1 MSFSRAKHFKKG
13 ELKKLPIFIV
23 LAAFIVLFAALIF
36 SQVNASDGEAAS
48 ESTDDSTFSQT
59 KEELLKEFEASQ
71 GANSEQIK
79 EAEDLLTNAFGDGKI
94 TVSTE
99 KKDEALTTCVENYL
113 ESEKS
118 AGESILLYQGY
129 LGLFG
134 NSWGCLLKDSQGVTL
149 SIFSEKDNATL
160 QENYRLLQKDWEN
173 AAA

>member
-1 MSFSRAKHFKKG
+1 MSFSRARHFKKRDP
-13 ELKKLPIFIV
+13 KKLPIFIV
-23 LAAFIVLFAALIF
+23 VAAFIVFFAALVF
-36 SQVNASDGEAAS
+36 SQLKASDGKADS
-48 ESTDDSTFSQT
+48 VSTEESTFSQT
-59 KEELLKEFEASQ
+59 KEKLLNEFEAHQ

-79 EAEDLLTNAFGDGKI
+79 EAEELLNNAFGDGKI

-118 AGESILLYQGY
+118 AGESVLLYQGY

-134 NSWGCLLKDSQGVTL
+134 NSWGCLLKDPQGVTL
-149 SIFSEKDNATL
+149 SIFSEKDSATL